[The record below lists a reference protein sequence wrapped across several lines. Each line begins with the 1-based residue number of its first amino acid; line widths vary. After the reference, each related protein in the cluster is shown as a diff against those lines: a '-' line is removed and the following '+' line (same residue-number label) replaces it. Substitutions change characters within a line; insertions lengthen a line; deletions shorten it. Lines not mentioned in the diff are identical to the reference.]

1 MATSQDTFITKE
13 GLAKLKTELAELKN
27 TKRSEIAE
35 RIQTAK
41 ELGDL
46 SENAEYVEAKNEQAF
61 VEGRIMEIET
71 ILRNATVIEKTS
83 NNGIVEVGSR
93 IKIMEN
99 QDEREYM
106 IVGSNE
112 ADPKEGKISNESPL
126 GQAFLGKKKGDI
138 VEIELPKG
146 TKRIEIVAIH

>member
-83 NNGIVEVGSR
+83 NNGVVEVGSR